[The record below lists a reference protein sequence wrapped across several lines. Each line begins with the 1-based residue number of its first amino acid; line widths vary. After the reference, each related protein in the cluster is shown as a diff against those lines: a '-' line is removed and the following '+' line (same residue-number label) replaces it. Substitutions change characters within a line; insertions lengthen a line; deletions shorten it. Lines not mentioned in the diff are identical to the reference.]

1 MRRTCLTFTC
11 HPQAPKTDWIVLT
24 AHRPPI
30 SFPLARGQC
39 VVCGA
44 NCALTAKTETCTCGS
59 NLAVR
64 YGTDADAFHRA
75 REARAPGLWRYGAL
89 LPVSAEH
96 ASKLQVGW
104 TPLLHLETDAGVA
117 LYLKDETRNPSGSL
131 KDRASEVAVAVAAAH
146 GIDTLVMASTG
157 NAAASLSA
165 IGAAAGRR
173 VIVAVPANVPPA
185 KLAQIRAYGATV
197 HKIAGTYAEACA
209 VAARIAH
216 ATGAMNRTTGL
227 NPFTREGK
235 KTCAFEIAEQMDWDA
250 PDWVIVPTGD
260 GNILSAMAKG
270 FAELHA
276 LGVITRQPRLVAV
289 QTSAATTI
297 VLAFDPAL
305 PGAASHGTIADSIDV
320 AEPQDFHAAVAALR
334 ATDGRAVIVPDDEI
348 RASVLAMASRH
359 GVFLEPSSAAAHA
372 AFVRLQ
378 RDGAFAKGA
387 RVVLLG
393 TGTGLKDPR
402 PVLEA
407 FEGEALTATRP
418 EDWRQLLEPVTAP
431 VGEPA

>member
-1 MRRTCLTFTC
+1 M
-11 HPQAPKTDWIVLT
+11 
-24 AHRPPI
+24 
-30 SFPLARGQC
+30 
-39 VVCGA
+39 VCGA
-44 NCALTAKTETCTCGS
+44 FCALTAQSETCACGG

-64 YGTDADAFHRA
+64 YDTGAEAFHRVRTGGA
-75 REARAPGLWRYGAL
+75 AGLWRYGAL
-89 LPVSAEH
+89 LPVGAEY
-96 ASKLQVGW
+96 ASKLKVGW
-104 TPLLHLETDAGVA
+104 TPLLHLGTGEGVA
-117 LYLKDETRNPSGSL
+117 LYLKDDTRNPSGSL

-165 IGAAAGRR
+165 IGAAAGCR

-185 KLAQIRAYGATV
+185 KLVQIRAYGARV

-235 KTCAFEIAEQMDWDA
+235 KTCAFEIAEQMGWEA

-270 FAELHA
+270 FAELQA
-276 LGVITRQPRLVAV
+276 LGVIARLPRLVAV
-289 QTSAATTI
+289 QTAAATTI
-297 VLAFDPAL
+297 ARAFDPAL
-305 PGAASHGTIADSIDV
+305 PAAATHGTIADSIDV
-320 AEPQDFHAAVAALR
+320 AEPQDFHAAVEALR
-334 ATDGRAVIVPDDEI
+334 ATEGVAVIVGDDEI
-348 RASVLAMASRH
+348 RAGVLAMASRH

-378 RDGAFAKGA
+378 RDGVFARGA

-407 FEGEALTATRP
+407 FEDEALTTTCP
-418 EDWRQLLEPVTAP
+418 EDWRQLLDPVVDP